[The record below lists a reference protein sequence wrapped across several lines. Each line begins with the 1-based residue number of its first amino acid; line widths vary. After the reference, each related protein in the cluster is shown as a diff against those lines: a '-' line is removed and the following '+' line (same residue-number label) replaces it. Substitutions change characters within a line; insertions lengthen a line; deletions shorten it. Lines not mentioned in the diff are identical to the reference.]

1 MYSFQNTKPLK
12 SLLNKENKGLV
23 FYYLGDRTVIK
34 TKGMRLILI
43 DLFYYLGDRTVIKT
57 LRYWNDTPLRFYYLG
72 DRTVIK
78 TL

>member
-34 TKGMRLILI
+34 TLEAAGTGTVEFYYLGDRMVIKTSVTISSSQF
-43 DLFYYLGDRTVIKT
+43 LFYYLGDCTVIK
-57 LRYWNDTPLRFYYLG
+57 
-72 DRTVIK
+72 I
-78 TL
+78 